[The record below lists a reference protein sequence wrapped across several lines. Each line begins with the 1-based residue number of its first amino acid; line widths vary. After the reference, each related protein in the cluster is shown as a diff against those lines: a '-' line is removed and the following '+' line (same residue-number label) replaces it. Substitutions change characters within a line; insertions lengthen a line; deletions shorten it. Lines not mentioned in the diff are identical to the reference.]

1 MVKPLHNICY
11 GHYTGK
17 PFFTLVRIREC
28 FCFFFNELLTI
39 DFVRKDK
46 CILNQAQLQVNSLF
60 GCADNCNIYTTV
72 CVYM

>member
-1 MVKPLHNICY
+1 MDITLGNFF
-11 GHYTGK
+11 YTGK
-17 PFFTLVRIREC
+17 NKGMFF
-28 FCFFFNELLTI
+28 FFFFNELLTI

-46 CILNQAQLQVNSLF
+46 CILNQAQLHVNSLF